1 MWIVLAV
8 RRDGDGIGLIAIDDV
23 VFCARNGDGLGL
35 IPVIGCEDDIA
46 TIDGC
51 FARRVGLAFDGDV
64 AFGFVIEFDADDS
77 RLRAVFGREW
87 FIGRGV
93 GFRIR
98 DGSADFD
105 FAFVSAFARRWL
117 ADAPIVACDVEA
129 WIGLA

>member
-1 MWIVLAV
+1 M
-8 RRDGDGIGLIAIDDV
+8 IAIDDV

-35 IPVIGCEDDIA
+35 IPVIGGEDDIA